1 MGEMLCNSTLCLVRD
16 ESSLWLLKRKK
27 ESIVSFL
34 LLLLF
39 FISIYRN
46 FRRNIYSSIDSI
58 VQYMNII

>member
-39 FISIYRN
+39 FY
-46 FRRNIYSSIDSI
+46 IDLS
-58 VQYMNII
+58 